1 MKKTRVLVLA
11 GGQSGEHEVSINSAR
26 SVLKALPQDKFDV
39 TSVVIARD
47 GRWLP
52 APESQKALEHGSAA
66 TGGELVL
73 HQASTAE
80 GFDVVFPI
88 LHGPK
93 GEDVTV
99 QGMLKLAGI
108 ACVGSSVLGSAVS
121 MDKVMTKAVLA

>member
-52 APESQKALEHGSAA
+52 APESQKALELSLIH
-66 TGGELVL
+66 
-73 HQASTAE
+73 
-80 GFDVVFPI
+80 I
-88 LHGPK
+88 
-93 GEDVTV
+93 
-99 QGMLKLAGI
+99 
-108 ACVGSSVLGSAVS
+108 
-121 MDKVMTKAVLA
+121 